1 MPKSATPRQS
11 PAAAARTG
19 RATRAKAPGAPP
31 GPPRSRRSGRFHRG
45 GPRRGGSDPRAPRR
59 PRFHDVAGARPH
71 GDRGVHAQKR
81 QLTIA
86 QISQRTGIPRAAV
99 RRCLYTL
106 GQLGYVGSDDRRT
119 FALRPKILELGH
131 AYMSSSPLASSSQP
145 VLDRVSDVI
154 HESCSMAILDG
165 DEILY
170 IARSSTQDRIMS
182 IDLGLGSRLPAHCT
196 SMGRVLLAGLPPDEL
211 EAYPRP
217 RSDDRVHEPHD
228 HLAAEA
234 RGLRWRRCA
243 RDGYALVDQELEI
256 GLRSLAVPVQDRHG
270 RVAAAMNVGVQA
282 SRVTAADLESRI
294 LPELLTAGRELGM
307 LLAV

>member
-1 MPKSATPRQS
+1 MPKSATPRQPLVAPAATTAKRERTPRVPS
-11 PAAAARTG
+11 RPPAAAA
-19 RATRAKAPGAPP
+19 AVEPSAASA
-31 GPPRSRRSGRFHRG
+31 
-45 GPRRGGSDPRAPRR
+45 DPIR
-59 PRFHDVAGARPH
+59 ARP
-71 GDRGVHAQKR
+71 GDPDFMTSLARGLTVIGAFTRQKR

-106 GQLGYVGSDDRRT
+106 GRLGYVGSDDRRT

-131 AYMSSSPLASSSQP
+131 AYMTSSPLASSSQP
-145 VLDRVSDVI
+145 ILDRVSDVI

-170 IARSSTQDRIMS
+170 IARSSTHDRIIS

-196 SMGRVLLAGLPPDEL
+196 SMGRVLLAGLVAPEL
-211 EAYPRP
+211 EAFLA
-217 RSDDRVHEPHD
+217 RVRMIAYTNRTITSPQK
-228 HLAAEA
+228 LADAIA
-234 RGLRWRRCA
+234 KVR

-256 GLRSLAVPVQDRHG
+256 GLRSLAVPVQDRSG
-270 RVAAAMNVGVQA
+270 RVAAAVNVGVQA
-282 SRVTAADLESRI
+282 SRVTAADLQSRI

-307 LLAV
+307 LLSV